1 MRPSWI
7 TEDGFV
13 DPLKL
18 PLEPILSQALQEDEE
33 QFRSGRTLLATIAS
47 RGRKEAGVFLLGLL
61 THYRARP
68 ERLVRIVSALSSF
81 PTAITVE
88 ALAGELYRVKST
100 NATRRYLAEVLA
112 ALTRLPREL
121 WEPKLGDMAQDNHF
135 SPRWRRKFDD
145 ALDYCQ
151 KVLEHNPLANP

>member
-33 QFRSGRTLLATIAS
+33 QCRSGCTLLASIAS

-61 THYRARP
+61 TYYRARP
-68 ERLVRIVSALSSF
+68 ERLVTVVSALTAF
-81 PTAITVE
+81 RTAITVE

-100 NATRRYLAEVLA
+100 NATRGYLSEVLR

-121 WEPKLGDMAQDNHF
+121 WEPKLIDMAYDNHF
-135 SPRWRRKFDD
+135 SPRWRRKFED
-145 ALDYCQ
+145 ALDSW
-151 KVLEHNPLANP
+151 